1 MDKKRKAIILIPT
14 GNKER
19 EYFRRQAPGWEISFP
34 GADLDRQSL
43 QDFQAALDRN
53 APGLQVSQN
62 ENAPGLQ
69 PAQIDV
75 DGSLFAC
82 NLTAQEL
89 EDRCRSASMEE
100 LLCAEVII
108 GNPPLDQ
115 ISKSTALGL
124 LQTSS
129 AGVNAYAG
137 FPEFPQ
143 QTKLCNCR
151 GAYGLA
157 VSEHMVGMLFELY
170 KNLHFYRDEQ
180 SRSCWKDRGR
190 VYSVEGSRIMILGL
204 GDIGTGFGK
213 RVSALGAH
221 VTALRRH
228 PGSCPDYLEAVY
240 PMERLDELLPTAD
253 AVALCLP
260 DSPSTRGLFDRSR
273 LLRMKKDSVLLNVGR
288 GTAVVADDLYEVIRS
303 GHLLGAGLDVI
314 NPEPFPADHPLWK
327 EPRVVITPHVSG
339 LFHLPQT
346 YQRMLA
352 ICGENLARYAKGLP
366 LVNEIDPRTGRQK
379 EQKS

>member
-19 EYFRRQAPGWEISFP
+19 EYFRQQAPDWDISFP
-34 GADLDRQSL
+34 GADLDAQSL
-43 QDFQAALDRN
+43 QDFQSLHSEGD
-53 APGLQVSQN
+53 
-62 ENAPGLQ
+62 
-69 PAQIDV
+69 D
-75 DGSLFAC
+75 SLFVYG
-82 NLTAQEL
+82 LTVREL
-89 EDRCRSASMEE
+89 DERCHSAPIEE
-100 LLCAEVII
+100 LISAEVII
-108 GNPPLDQ
+108 GNPPLAQ

-129 AGVNAYAG
+129 AGVNTYAG

-143 QTKLCNCR
+143 QAKLCNSR

-157 VSEHMVGMLFELY
+157 VSEHMLGMLFELY

-190 VYSVEGSRIMILGL
+190 AYSVEGSRIMILGL
-204 GDIGTGFGK
+204 GDIGTNFGK
-213 RVSALGAH
+213 KVCALGAH
-221 VTALRRH
+221 VIALRRH
-228 PGSCPDYLEAVY
+228 PGDCPDYVEGVY
-240 PMERLDELLPTAD
+240 PMERLDELLPTVD
-253 AVALCLP
+253 AVALSLP

-273 LLRMKKDSVLLNVGR
+273 LWRMKKDSVLLNVGR

-314 NPEPFPADHPLWK
+314 DPEPFPADHPLWK

-352 ICGENLARYAKGLP
+352 ICGENLSRYAKGLP
-366 LVNEIDPRTGRQK
+366 LVNEIDPKTGRQL
-379 EQKS
+379 EQKA